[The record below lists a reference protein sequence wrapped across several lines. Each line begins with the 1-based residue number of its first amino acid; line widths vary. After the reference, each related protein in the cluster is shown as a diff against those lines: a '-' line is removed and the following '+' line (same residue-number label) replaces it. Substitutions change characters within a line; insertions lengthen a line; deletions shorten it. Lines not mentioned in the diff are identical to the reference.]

1 MNNAVTSAGLSTQPD
16 PPQDG
21 LGKSVPP
28 NSADI
33 LAIVHVLLAYA
44 RHLSLTLERR
54 STAWGFSV
62 IAQYFGTA
70 RLPVIR
76 ARLARGILRIMA
88 LQRVLLSRAMRG
100 RDTKY
105 TKPYERTRPA
115 AKTRFQQERKP
126 NQLRRHPGPSG
137 LAAAS
142 RTPSPTST
150 TCQH

>member
-1 MNNAVTSAGLSTQPD
+1 MNNAVTSAGHSTQPD
-16 PPQDG
+16 APQDG

-44 RHLSLTLERR
+44 RHLSMTLDSRAMR
-54 STAWGFSV
+54 WGFSV

-88 LQRVLLSRAMRG
+88 LQRVRLSRAMRG
-100 RDTKY
+100 RDTDFSG
-105 TKPYERTRPA
+105 PRERTPPKPKPPLPA
-115 AKTRFQQERKP
+115 ADS
-126 NQLRRHPGPSG
+126 N
-137 LAAAS
+137 AAPA
-142 RTPSPTST
+142 PPP
-150 TCQH
+150 

>member
-44 RHLSLTLERR
+44 RHLSMTLDSRAMR
-54 STAWGFSV
+54 WGFSV

-88 LQRVLLSRAMRG
+88 LQRVLLSRAKRG

-105 TKPYERTRPA
+105 TKPYGRTQPA
-115 AKTRFQQERKP
+115 A
-126 NQLRRHPGPSG
+126 
-137 LAAAS
+137 
-142 RTPSPTST
+142 
-150 TCQH
+150 